1 VAELFAEFGS
11 PERATVAVFVR
22 VVAVVGAVTVIA
34 IEAVAPIAMGVVME
48 QETVV
53 VPAQD
58 HPEEAL
64 TDTNVTLAG
73 SVSVRTFD
81 AAGALNCPRF

>member
-1 VAELFAEFGS
+1 M
-11 PERATVAVFVR
+11 FVR
-22 VVAVVGAVTVIA
+22 VVAVLGAVTVIA
-34 IEAVAPIAMGVVME
+34 IEAVVPIGIAVVIE

-53 VPAQD
+53 VPVQD

-64 TDTNVTLAG
+64 TDTKVTPEG

-81 AAGALNCPRF
+81 VTGALNCPRF